1 VGTIGLTMT
10 NEETK
15 QFDKI
20 NAKLDRL
27 LNNTYEVQ
35 LETVCPSC
43 GKATLEMDM
52 SRVSNTKPPKRLYTC
67 GVCNYLT
74 YKPVTYSKN
83 NT

>member
-1 VGTIGLTMT
+1 
-10 NEETK
+10 
-15 QFDKI
+15 
-20 NAKLDRL
+20 
-27 LNNTYEVQ
+27 